1 MNDILLE
8 ATYAL
13 TDKKQLTKND
23 LLCVVL
29 GWRMVELFKNKDG
42 IKSLPPG
49 FSIMSNRRGAGEKDG
64 LISTLLN
71 DTHADKIKHHIHGT
85 HKKDETVELTT
96 KEHTSLHNEIRKL
109 FIAKVQGNPEIDKI
123 FNNFLQTYQKP
134 LKTYEDFGGRLESY
148 EIALKK
154 IALVVHALICDQKVI
169 TELYEKAFN
178 QLISAGKI
186 TSIKSID
193 SNKFEEDHSIAV
205 GKELV
210 ESHRRVISRGSLL
223 VDNELFVN
231 FD

>member
-49 FSIMSNRRGAGEKDG
+49 FSIMSNRRGTEEKDG

-109 FIAKVQGNPEIDKI
+109 FIAKVQDNPEIDKI
-123 FNNFLQTYQKP
+123 FNNFLLTYQKP

-148 EIALKK
+148 EIALKE

-178 QLISAGKI
+178 QLISTGKI

-193 SNKFEEDHSIAV
+193 SNKFEEGHTIAV